1 MSIIIGESTA
11 ETASSYKEKA
21 KELCRAL
28 VEDPELKPLFGA
40 IDRFMEDEAAKE
52 LFTEMQSKAEGLQM
66 KQQAGLELT
75 AGEVEEYN
83 KARDK
88 MLDCEV
94 AKGFVE
100 AQEAIHGVHETI
112 GSWVSL
118 SFELGRMPTEEEF
131 EGHCGSNCGC
141 GHDH

>member
-1 MSIIIGESTA
+1 MSIIIGEST
-11 ETASSYKEKA
+11 TGVASSYKDKA
-21 KELCRAL
+21 KELCQAL

-40 IDRFMEDEAAKE
+40 IDRFMEDDAAKE

-83 KARDK
+83 KARDT
-88 MLDCEV
+88 MLDSEV
-94 AKGFVE
+94 AKGFVD

-112 GSWVSL
+112 GRWVSL

-131 EGHCGSNCGC
+131 KGHCGEGCGC
-141 GHDH
+141 DHNH